1 MDNDYVVYR
10 YADVLMMKGEA
21 LVRQGHADLAVPLF
35 NEVRHR
41 TGLDDYK
48 ASDLTLDEIYD
59 ERGREF
65 AWEGLRRQDMIR
77 FGKWGEARDLK
88 PAVSRHTRN
97 FTLFRPTSARPTR
110 TSNKTTDIPIKHH
123 PALPGA
129 TNRQGGTNSYTVKT
143 HVRIKNSRNRQL
155 EHRYG
160 HLHRAFT
167 PSRRNG
173 HRGHLFHEPGGK
185 GANQAVTVARLGGRV
200 SFICKTGS
208 DIFGHQAN
216 QLFNEEGIDTS
227 YVFSDTKNPSGVALI
242 TVDTDAENCIVV
254 APGANAHL
262 TPNDLKRSAEA
273 VEAADIILLQLEIP
287 MQTVEAAAMM
297 AYRLGKKVVLNPAP
311 ASKLSAG
318 LLETLYAITP
328 NETEAEA
335 ISGIRI
341 TDERT
346 AEEAARKIASM
357 GVCNVIITLGAKG
370 ALVFDGAHCEIV
382 PAYKTQA
389 VDTTAAGDVFNG
401 ALVVALSEGRTLP
414 EAVRFACKAS
424 AISVTRVGAQNSVP
438 YRTEVDVF
446 NL

>member
-1 MDNDYVVYR
+1 MSES
-10 YADVLMMKGEA
+10 KI
-21 LVRQGHADLAVPLF
+21 LVIGSSNTDMVICTGHLP
-35 NEVRHR
+35 
-41 TGLDDYK
+41 
-48 ASDLTLDEIYD
+48 
-59 ERGREF
+59 
-65 AWEGLRRQDMIR
+65 
-77 FGKWGEARDLK
+77 
-88 PAVSRHTRN
+88 
-97 FTLFRPTSARPTR
+97 
-110 TSNKTTDIPIKHH
+110 
-123 PALPGA
+123 LPGE
-129 TNRQGGTNSYTVKT
+129 TVIGGTFFMN
-143 HVRIKNSRNRQL
+143 
-155 EHRYG
+155 
-160 HLHRAFT
+160 
-167 PSRRNG
+167 
-173 HRGHLFHEPGGK
+173 PGGK

-254 APGANAHL
+254 APGANTHL

-287 MQTVEAAAMM
+287 MQTVEAAARM

-370 ALVFDGAHCEIV
+370 ALVFDGEHCEVV
-382 PAYKTQA
+382 PAYKIQA

>member
-1 MDNDYVVYR
+1 MSEQ
-10 YADVLMMKGEA
+10 KI
-21 LVRQGHADLAVPLF
+21 LVIGSSNTDMVICTGHLP
-35 NEVRHR
+35 
-41 TGLDDYK
+41 
-48 ASDLTLDEIYD
+48 
-59 ERGREF
+59 
-65 AWEGLRRQDMIR
+65 
-77 FGKWGEARDLK
+77 
-88 PAVSRHTRN
+88 
-97 FTLFRPTSARPTR
+97 
-110 TSNKTTDIPIKHH
+110 
-123 PALPGA
+123 LPGE
-129 TNRQGGTNSYTVKT
+129 TVIGGTFFMN
-143 HVRIKNSRNRQL
+143 
-155 EHRYG
+155 
-160 HLHRAFT
+160 
-167 PSRRNG
+167 
-173 HRGHLFHEPGGK
+173 PGGK

-287 MQTVEAAAMM
+287 MQTVEAAAAM

-341 TDERT
+341 TDEHT

-370 ALVFDGAHCEIV
+370 ALVFDGEHCEVV
-382 PAYKTQA
+382 PAYKIQA

-424 AISVTRVGAQNSVP
+424 AISVTRSGAQNSVP

>member
-1 MDNDYVVYR
+1 MSES
-10 YADVLMMKGEA
+10 KI
-21 LVRQGHADLAVPLF
+21 LVIGSSNTDMVICTGHLP
-35 NEVRHR
+35 
-41 TGLDDYK
+41 
-48 ASDLTLDEIYD
+48 
-59 ERGREF
+59 
-65 AWEGLRRQDMIR
+65 
-77 FGKWGEARDLK
+77 
-88 PAVSRHTRN
+88 
-97 FTLFRPTSARPTR
+97 
-110 TSNKTTDIPIKHH
+110 
-123 PALPGA
+123 LPGE
-129 TNRQGGTNSYTVKT
+129 TVIGGTFFMN
-143 HVRIKNSRNRQL
+143 
-155 EHRYG
+155 
-160 HLHRAFT
+160 
-167 PSRRNG
+167 
-173 HRGHLFHEPGGK
+173 PGGK

-287 MQTVEAAAMM
+287 MQTVEAAAAM

-346 AEEAARKIASM
+346 AEKSRRW
-357 GVCNVIITLGAKG
+357 VCAT
-370 ALVFDGAHCEIV
+370 
-382 PAYKTQA
+382 
-389 VDTTAAGDVFNG
+389 
-401 ALVVALSEGRTLP
+401 SSSR
-414 EAVRFACKAS
+414 
-424 AISVTRVGAQNSVP
+424 SVP
-438 YRTEVDVF
+438 KVPWSSTVHTAKSSRHTRHRPSTRPPRAMCSTGRWSWPFPRDGHFPRPCVSPVKPRPYRSHA
-446 NL
+446 

>member
-1 MDNDYVVYR
+1 MN
-10 YADVLMMKGEA
+10 
-21 LVRQGHADLAVPLF
+21 
-35 NEVRHR
+35 
-41 TGLDDYK
+41 
-48 ASDLTLDEIYD
+48 
-59 ERGREF
+59 
-65 AWEGLRRQDMIR
+65 
-77 FGKWGEARDLK
+77 
-88 PAVSRHTRN
+88 
-97 FTLFRPTSARPTR
+97 
-110 TSNKTTDIPIKHH
+110 
-123 PALPGA
+123 
-129 TNRQGGTNSYTVKT
+129 
-143 HVRIKNSRNRQL
+143 
-155 EHRYG
+155 
-160 HLHRAFT
+160 
-167 PSRRNG
+167 
-173 HRGHLFHEPGGK
+173 PGGK

-297 AYRLGKKVVLNPAP
+297 AYRLGKKVVLTPAP

>member
-1 MDNDYVVYR
+1 MSES
-10 YADVLMMKGEA
+10 KI
-21 LVRQGHADLAVPLF
+21 LVIGSSNTDMVICTGHLP
-35 NEVRHR
+35 
-41 TGLDDYK
+41 
-48 ASDLTLDEIYD
+48 
-59 ERGREF
+59 
-65 AWEGLRRQDMIR
+65 
-77 FGKWGEARDLK
+77 
-88 PAVSRHTRN
+88 
-97 FTLFRPTSARPTR
+97 
-110 TSNKTTDIPIKHH
+110 
-123 PALPGA
+123 LPGE
-129 TNRQGGTNSYTVKT
+129 TVIGGTFFMN
-143 HVRIKNSRNRQL
+143 
-155 EHRYG
+155 
-160 HLHRAFT
+160 
-167 PSRRNG
+167 
-173 HRGHLFHEPGGK
+173 PGGK

-446 NL
+446 NLYR